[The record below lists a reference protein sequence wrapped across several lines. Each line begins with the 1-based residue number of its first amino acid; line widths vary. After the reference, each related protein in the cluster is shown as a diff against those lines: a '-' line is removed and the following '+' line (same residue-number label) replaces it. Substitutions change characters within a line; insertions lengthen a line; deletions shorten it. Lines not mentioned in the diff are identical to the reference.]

1 MEDKW
6 KTSSNLKTFG
16 RGLKEDFNPANK
28 SDNQPNKK
36 LKFNHSSLAL
46 KLNAQN
52 ANGPLES
59 AFLFA
64 HDQLWLVTYVKKGK
78 QARIQEKQTLNVT
91 SGSWFFHLIL
101 KWYS

>member
-1 MEDKW
+1 MTHVYVHVQCGLAGAG
-6 KTSSNLKTFG
+6 KTSSNLKTFR

-28 SDNQPNKK
+28 SGNQPNKK

-64 HDQLWLVTYVKKGK
+64 HD
-78 QARIQEKQTLNVT
+78 
-91 SGSWFFHLIL
+91 
-101 KWYS
+101 